1 MLRVV
6 TKPSA
11 RSLANFLSRS
21 PVDIQIVQIVV
32 EGNGSH
38 TAYIRTKVAGLK
50 ENSDGSVTVV
60 NSNESDI

>member
-6 TKPSA
+6 TKSSA
-11 RSLANFLSRS
+11 RSLANFLSQS

-32 EGNGSH
+32 ERNGRH

-50 ENSDGSVTVV
+50 ENADGSVAVV
-60 NSNESDI
+60 NPNESEI